1 METFKE
7 FTSKNESLSIA
18 TRNKMKAAARKNK
31 AKIMLGKKKAAK
43 KLASP
48 DQLKKRAEKQA
59 KNLIIKK
66 ILKNKTKADLGF
78 AQRASL
84 EKQVAK
90 KQGAIKKIAKKLFPS
105 VKQADRDKLK
115 KQKAEQSVLDKMG
128 K

>member
-1 METFKE
+1 MEIRQEVMSIHDLKLE
-7 FTSKNESLSIA
+7 FLF
-18 TRNKMKAAARKNK
+18 
-31 AKIMLGKKKAAK
+31 
-43 KLASP
+43 
-48 DQLKKRAEKQA
+48 
-59 KNLIIKK
+59 
-66 ILKNKTKADLGF
+66 KADLGF

-115 KQKAEQSVLDKMG
+115 KQKAEQSVLDRMG